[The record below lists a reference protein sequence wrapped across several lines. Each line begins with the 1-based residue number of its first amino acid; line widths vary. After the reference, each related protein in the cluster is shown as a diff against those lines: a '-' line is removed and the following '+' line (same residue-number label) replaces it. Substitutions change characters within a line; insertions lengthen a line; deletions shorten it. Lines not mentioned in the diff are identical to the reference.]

1 MSKYENGNIKHNI
14 ILLYRDIT
22 GKNGREYF
30 FIGWGSL
37 LFIIIFLFF
46 VYKISTIICTY
57 KIGQI
62 IMTIL
67 TCFVI
72 TPYIIITLYRAYKK
86 ECKEIEN
93 KENKD
98 G

>member
-1 MSKYENGNIKHNI
+1 
-14 ILLYRDIT
+14 
-22 GKNGREYF
+22 
-30 FIGWGSL
+30 
-37 LFIIIFLFF
+37 
-46 VYKISTIICTY
+46 
-57 KIGQI
+57 
-62 IMTIL
+62 MTIL